1 MLKWILIPITVI
13 VVAWIIHQFVKWIKT
28 REKKD
33 E

>member
-1 MLKWILIPITVI
+1 MLKWLLIPITVI
-13 VVAWIIHQFVKWIKT
+13 VVAYVIHIFMKWVKK